1 MLAPK
6 KGKRIPVKPRPKE
19 VYKGPGSMYEREQE
33 RLKGRGQYDIN
44 RSTLDP
50 TRDIKRRPI
59 TPAKHGL
66 SVSDFAEAKASNMKR
81 RTLPRGY

>member
-6 KGKRIPVKPRPKE
+6 KGKLIPVKPRPKE

-59 TPAKHGL
+59 TPAKNGL